1 MWGGLR
7 SSTPPP
13 PRLPQ
18 PHRAPSEG
26 RAGAAAWPPRCR
38 AAAELAPTAGCVC
51 VCPCPTPVL
60 CPRGWEWPICIAPP
74 PTPSA
79 APPRALPSLCALP
92 RGCGALHVRPA
103 LRFPPEVAVL
113 AGLCIQEEPGVT
125 PDPRAAYC
133 GAARTPTPHSV
144 LLCASLPVP
153 ALICTVCSNLK
164 ITHPP
169 RSPLPGGVLGWSCNK
184 THLRLSRG
192 VRLCRRAQQ
201 GCECGFL
208 IKTASNYELSP
219 RSARRGCRGCGRAA
233 AAAITAVTC
242 QVCDGRCPAAVGL
255 GSTAGQGAAGRRGA
269 ILCWRGISGRAL
281 HTCCAR
287 LPRR

>member
-1 MWGGLR
+1 MGG
-7 SSTPPP
+7 
-13 PRLPQ
+13 
-18 PHRAPSEG
+18 
-26 RAGAAAWPPRCR
+26 
-38 AAAELAPTAGCVC
+38 AAELHSSAPAAAAAAQSSQRGPGWCCRMAPPLQGCCRTGTAAGCVC

-92 RGCGALHVRPA
+92 RGCSALHVRPA

-242 QVCDGRCPAAVGL
+242 QVCDGRCPAAVGP

>member
-1 MWGGLR
+1 MLPHGPPAAGLLQNCH
-7 SSTPPP
+7 
-13 PRLPQ
+13 RL
-18 PHRAPSEG
+18 RG
-26 RAGAAAWPPRCR
+26 V
-38 AAAELAPTAGCVC
+38 CVS

-125 PDPRAAYC
+125 PDPRAACC

-192 VRLCRRAQQ
+192 VCLCRRAQQ

-219 RSARRGCRGCGRAA
+219 WSARRGCRGCGRAA

-242 QVCDGRCPAAVGL
+242 QVCDGRCPAAVGP

>member
-1 MWGGLR
+1 MGCGGGCGAPLLR
-7 SSTPPP
+7 
-13 PRLPQ
+13 PRGCRSRTELP
-18 PHRAPSEG
+18 A
-26 RAGAAAWPPRCR
+26 RAGLVLPHGPPAAGLLQNCHRLR
-38 AAAELAPTAGCVC
+38 GVCVS

-125 PDPRAAYC
+125 PDPRAACC

-169 RSPLPGGVLGWSCNK
+169 RSPLPGGFWDGAATKHTSGCP
-184 THLRLSRG
+184 G
-192 VRLCRRAQQ
+192 VFVCAA
-201 GCECGFL
+201 EP
-208 IKTASNYELSP
+208 S
-219 RSARRGCRGCGRAA
+219 RAA
-233 AAAITAVTC
+233 NAA
-242 QVCDGRCPAAVGL
+242 
-255 GSTAGQGAAGRRGA
+255 S
-269 ILCWRGISGRAL
+269 
-281 HTCCAR
+281 
-287 LPRR
+287 

>member
-1 MWGGLR
+1 MGG
-7 SSTPPP
+7 
-13 PRLPQ
+13 
-18 PHRAPSEG
+18 
-26 RAGAAAWPPRCR
+26 
-38 AAAELAPTAGCVC
+38 AAELHSSAPAAAAAAQSSQRGPGWCCRMAPPLQGCCRTGTGCGVCVC

-125 PDPRAAYC
+125 PDPRAACC
-133 GAARTPTPHSV
+133 GAARTPTPRSV

-164 ITHPP
+164 ITPP
-169 RSPLPGGVLGWSCNK
+169 PPAALCLGGFWDGAATKHTSGCPGVFVCAAEPS
-184 THLRLSRG
+184 
-192 VRLCRRAQQ
+192 
-201 GCECGFL
+201 
-208 IKTASNYELSP
+208 
-219 RSARRGCRGCGRAA
+219 RAA
-233 AAAITAVTC
+233 NAA
-242 QVCDGRCPAAVGL
+242 
-255 GSTAGQGAAGRRGA
+255 S
-269 ILCWRGISGRAL
+269 
-281 HTCCAR
+281 
-287 LPRR
+287 

>member
-38 AAAELAPTAGCVC
+38 AAAELARLRGVCVC
-51 VCPCPTPVL
+51 VRVPPQCCAPAGGNGL
-60 CPRGWEWPICIAPP
+60 SALLPP

-92 RGCGALHVRPA
+92 RGCSALHVRPA
-103 LRFPPEVAVL
+103 LRCPPEVAVL

-125 PDPRAAYC
+125 PDPRAACC

-144 LLCASLPVP
+144 LLCASLPDP

-169 RSPLPGGVLGWSCNK
+169 RSPLPGGFWDGAATKHTSGCP
-184 THLRLSRG
+184 G
-192 VRLCRRAQQ
+192 VFVCAA
-201 GCECGFL
+201 EP
-208 IKTASNYELSP
+208 S
-219 RSARRGCRGCGRAA
+219 RAA
-233 AAAITAVTC
+233 NAA
-242 QVCDGRCPAAVGL
+242 
-255 GSTAGQGAAGRRGA
+255 S
-269 ILCWRGISGRAL
+269 
-281 HTCCAR
+281 
-287 LPRR
+287 